1 MLRMRGDEW
10 QVGSRSLRL
19 LRAGWLAG
27 WLMLLVHV
35 AAAFHVA
42 HGWSHTAAYE
52 HTERTSG
59 VGEGIFVNYLF
70 GVDMGSGRDLMGS
83 PGSYARRPRWVGW
96 MVHGFLTFVVFNAT
110 VVYGTGFIR
119 WTGYSCLC
127 YWGGTR
133 SYARLSLSEFN
144 TTDTELRLIAAAA
157 HTGRDQPAAQRH
169 QQPGRDRDRQHVV
182 RERQHQVLPDRPHRR
197 AAQVAGLGHRPQ
209 VGADQRHPGGADR
222 RVRSRSPSRSPRP
235 PPPAPGRR

>member
-1 MLRMRGDEW
+1 MASDVQSDLRHPAILLTAFFAVCLWVGAVARMLEMRGDEW

-19 LRAGWLAG
+19 LRAGWFAG
-27 WLMLLVHV
+27 WLMFLVHV

-70 GVDMGSGRDLMGS
+70 GLMWGLDVVWLVGS

-96 MVHGFLTFVVFNAT
+96 AVHGFLTFVVFNAT

-119 WTGYSCLC
+119 WMGVLLFALLGWYSIRRWWTGNHDL
-127 YWGGTR
+127 
-133 SYARLSLSEFN
+133 ARPKG
-144 TTDTELRLIAAAA
+144 A
-157 HTGRDQPAAQRH
+157 TGNNQW
-169 QQPGRDRDRQHVV
+169 
-182 RERQHQVLPDRPHRR
+182 
-197 AAQVAGLGHRPQ
+197 
-209 VGADQRHPGGADR
+209 
-222 RVRSRSPSRSPRP
+222 
-235 PPPAPGRR
+235 